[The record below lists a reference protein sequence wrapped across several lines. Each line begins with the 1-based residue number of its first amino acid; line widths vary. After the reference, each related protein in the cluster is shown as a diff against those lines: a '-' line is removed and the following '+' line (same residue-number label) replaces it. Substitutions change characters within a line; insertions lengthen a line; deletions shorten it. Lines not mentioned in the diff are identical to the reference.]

1 MTSNKFDKNISS
13 KTIKVAVVQHA
24 CVDKMNDNQQIV
36 YDGIAQAAK
45 QGANIVLLQELHDHR
60 YFCQQQEPQFFQLAT
75 QIPNQTTLQ
84 LCHLAKQHQLVI
96 ITSVFE
102 QRAKGLYHNTALI
115 IESTGE
121 IIGHYRKMHIPDDP
135 GYYEKYYFAPGEQG
149 FRPIE
154 TSVGKLGVMIC
165 WDQWFPEAARLMAL
179 AGADILFYP
188 SAIGWNPEDTPN
200 EQERQLDAWIT
211 IQRSHAIANALPIV
225 VCNRTGFESDGS
237 KQTSGINFWGSS
249 FIADS
254 MGKILTI
261 APQTY
266 KHDIAFVDTVEIH
279 FSDTEKQ
286 RQAWPF
292 LRDRR
297 TDHYTDIVL
306 QYRDKLP
313 R

>member
-1 MTSNKFDKNISS
+1 MKSN

-24 CVDKMNDNQQIV
+24 CVDKISDNQQIV
-36 YDGIAQAAK
+36 YDGIAQAAT
-45 QGANIVLLQELHDHR
+45 QGANIVLLQELHDHL
-60 YFCQQQEPQFFQLAT
+60 YFCQQQDSRFFQLAT
-75 QIPNQTTLQ
+75 QIPNQTTQ
-84 LCHLAKQHQLVI
+84 KLCLLAKQHQLII
-96 ITSVFE
+96 ITTVFE
-102 QRAKGLYHNTALI
+102 QRAKGLYHNTALV

-135 GYYEKYYFAPGEQG
+135 GYYEKYYFSPGEQG
-149 FRPIE
+149 FLPIE

-165 WDQWFPEAARLMAL
+165 WDQWFPEAARLMTL

-188 SAIGWNPEDTPN
+188 SAIGWNPADALD

-225 VCNRTGFESDGS
+225 VCNRTGFEQDVS
-237 KQTSGINFWGSS
+237 KQTAGINFWGSS
-249 FIADS
+249 FMTDS
-254 MGKILTI
+254 MGKILSIT
-261 APQTY
+261 PQTCE
-266 KHDIAFVDTVEIH
+266 HDSAFVDTVEIH
-279 FSDTEKQ
+279 FSDIQKQ
-286 RQAWPF
+286 RQEWPF

-297 TDHYTDIVL
+297 TEHYTDIIL